1 MNLKAHSP
9 TVSSVK
15 VLISESEFDF
25 LAIFKV
31 ENEGLGSIS
40 ALGSASGV
48 IFLVALM
55 LLQEA
60 TDPADTR
67 RRSQIPPVQDADEPN
82 PEAMDRVESL
92 ITSINF

>member
-1 MNLKAHSP
+1 MALSDVFGIKA
-9 TVSSVK
+9 
-15 VLISESEFDF
+15 LISESEFDF

-60 TDPADTR
+60 TEPADTR
-67 RRSQIPPVQDADEPN
+67 HRSRILSVQDADDPDAEPV
-82 PEAMDRVESL
+82 DRVESNL
-92 ITSINF
+92 CR